1 MKTDVV
7 ELADTLLILCNLDLG
22 ISISV
27 AVQQVGSGGSDRGG
41 SLDGFSLDTSE
52 RELLGLTGFGS
63 GRLGVEGRISGIEG
77 AEVGLDGPW
86 AIDSGLKVRPVYHP
100 GDE

>member
-1 MKTDVV
+1 VKTDVV
-7 ELADTLLILCNLDLG
+7 ELADTLLVLCNLDLG
-22 ISISV
+22 ISVGV
-27 AVQQVGSGGSDRGG
+27 AVQQIGSGGSDRRG

-63 GRLGVEGRISGIEG
+63 GRLGVEGRVGGIEG

-86 AIDSGLKVRPVYHP
+86 TIDSGLKVRPVSHP
-100 GDE
+100 RDE